1 MHKIVSNVLGYVIA
15 LPLALLVV
23 GVLCPTLALAG
34 IRRCGYTKAYQ
45 ILLEEIRDALSVAR
59 VRIYASKRD

>member
-1 MHKIVSNVLGYVIA
+1 MHKIVINALSFVIA

-23 GVLCPTLALAG
+23 GVLCPALALAG

-45 ILLEEIRDALSVAR
+45 ILLEEIRDAVSVAK
-59 VRIYASKRD
+59 VRIYASKRN